1 MKRLIFS
8 MLALVVI
15 GAAGAFAQKK
25 EGSAIFEEA
34 SAREATPNVAVFVFP
49 QICDLNMLSSTRV
62 DYGPYDFTLA
72 KDLNAMNEAELAN
85 VKTRALQKACKLAG
99 ADLIIEPLYT
109 STVYDKDNKT
119 IWVSLSGYPASYV
132 NFRSLKPADI
142 EMIRALYP
150 NGVNAIQS
158 QNAGN
163 FITTAR
169 EGVR

>member
-1 MKRLIFS
+1 MKKIIISLLSIVFFTVS
-8 MLALVVI
+8 AL
-15 GAAGAFAQKK
+15 GQKK
-25 EGSAIFEEA
+25 DGTALFEEA

-49 QICDLNMLSSTRV
+49 QICDLNMLSTTRI
-62 DYGPYDFTLA
+62 DYGPYDFALA

-85 VKTRALQKACKLAG
+85 VKTRALQKACKLSG

-109 STVYDKDNKT
+109 STVYDRDNKT

-132 NFRSLKPADI
+132 NFRSLKPSDI

-150 NGVNAIQS
+150 AGVNAIQY

-163 FITTAR
+163 VITTAT
-169 EGVR
+169 EGAR